1 MTTKAE
7 SNEAFVRWIQGA
19 VGVTVDG
26 WAGGDTRRA
35 VERELTGR
43 SAPIMKISDAGLRLI
58 KEFEGCRLSAY
69 PDPASGGKPYTI
81 GYGHTRG
88 VNLGDRITQAQA
100 DAFLRE
106 DVAEFERAVNN
117 LAPITTQGQFDALVS
132 FAFNLGAANLEKS
145 TLLKKHRAGDY
156 AGASKEFVRWN
167 RAAGKVM
174 AGLTRRRLAEAELYG
189 TQA

>member
-1 MTTKAE
+1 MTKQ
-7 SNEAFVRWIQGA
+7 SDNEAFVRWIQGV

-26 WAGGDTRRA
+26 HAGGITKRA
-35 VERELTGR
+35 VERELTGV
-43 SAPIMKISDAGLRLI
+43 STPAMKISDAGLKLI
-58 KEFEGCRLSAY
+58 KEFEGLELSAY
-69 PDPASGGKPYTI
+69 PDPATKADPWTI

-88 VNLGDRITQAQA
+88 VKRGDRITQAQA

-106 DVAEFERAVNN
+106 DVAEFERSVNR

-156 AGASKEFVRWN
+156 SGASQEFVKWN
-167 RAAGKVM
+167 KAAGRVM

-189 TQA
+189 TWR